1 MAAAG
6 QPSGEQPPRPR
17 SAAPL
22 LAREEEYRRLNA
34 ALEAEA
40 AAVMRQAEELMRGRR
55 EALARPVSAREN
67 ALEAAAAAAA
77 KERDFSSPEPPVPVA
92 QNKVPEQSFHWVVP
106 LWGEAEGFLGQ
117 PYLGSFSYSELSGQQ
132 TAPSAT
138 EAEPGPQRFPSH
150 PCSSSYYFQLSST
163 KSRLQVD
170 SSNTDVAAPGCSL
183 TKLIGRIEGQ
193 LEEGNLPDL
202 EDNLIPSTG
211 CELGAGEF
219 YISWIVIWSCCQIAE
234 AQIRFLKAKLRVM
247 QEELDAI
254 GQECSK
260 KDEENE
266 NFSSRLKEVEEER
279 GRLQRAASLQQSQA
293 EKYKLLSEEA
303 TRKNEC
309 LQQKLSMLEKELEN
323 LKRAQKQAA
332 ATQSTTD
339 IRLNRALE
347 EAEKYKMEL
356 NKLKQSNKDVV
367 NQEHKKLEELKIE
380 NKRLEKQK
388 EELVAGFKKQLK
400 LIDIL
405 KRQKASYPML
415 LVTLI
420 ELKLRMHIESAKML
434 SFTEEEFM
442 KALDWGNP

>member
-6 QPSGEQPPRPR
+6 QQSREQPARPR

-34 ALEAEA
+34 ALEAKA
-40 AAVMRQAEELMRGRR
+40 AAVMRQAEELMKDRR
-55 EALARPVSAREN
+55 EALARPVSARGD
-67 ALEAAAAAAA
+67 ALEEEEEAAAAT
-77 KERDFSSPEPPVPVA
+77 ERDINSPEPPVPLA
-92 QNKVPEQSFHWVVP
+92 HNKQQHKKKISTASTIRNRSLTGRKGKRP
-106 LWGEAEGFLGQ
+106 LL
-117 PYLGSFSYSELSGQQ
+117 
-132 TAPSAT
+132 
-138 EAEPGPQRFPSH
+138 
-150 PCSSSYYFQLSST
+150 ST

-170 SSNTDVAAPGCSL
+170 PSNTDVAAPGCSL
-183 TKLIGRIEGQ
+183 TKLIGKIEGQ

-211 CELGAGEF
+211 CELG
-219 YISWIVIWSCCQIAE
+219 AE

-260 KDEENE
+260 KDGENE
-266 NFSSRLKEVEEER
+266 HFSSRLKEVEEER
-279 GRLQRAASLQQSQA
+279 GRLQRAASLHQSQA

-303 TRKNEC
+303 TRKSEG

-323 LKRAQKQAA
+323 LKRAQKQVAA
-332 ATQSTTD
+332 IQSTTD

-388 EELVAGFKKQLK
+388 EELVSGFKKQLK

-405 KRQKASYPML
+405 KRQK
-415 LVTLI
+415 
-420 ELKLRMHIESAKML
+420 MHIESAKML

-442 KALDWGNP
+442 KALEWGNP

>member
-6 QPSGEQPPRPR
+6 QPSGEQPARPR

-34 ALEAEA
+34 ALEAKA
-40 AAVMRQAEELMRGRR
+40 AAVMRQAEELMRDRR
-55 EALARPVSAREN
+55 EALARPVSARGD
-67 ALEAAAAAAA
+67 ALEEEEAAAAA
-77 KERDFSSPEPPVPVA
+77 KERDINSPEPPVPLA
-92 QNKVPEQSFHWVVP
+92 HNKQLHKKKAS
-106 LWGEAEGFLGQ
+106 
-117 PYLGSFSYSELSGQQ
+117 
-132 TAPSAT
+132 TAPTIRSRPLT
-138 EAEPGPQRFPSH
+138 GRKGKRPLLG
-150 PCSSSYYFQLSST
+150 T

-170 SSNTDVAAPGCSL
+170 PSNTDVAAPGCSL
-183 TKLIGRIEGQ
+183 TKLIGKIEGQ

-211 CELGAGEF
+211 CELG
-219 YISWIVIWSCCQIAE
+219 AE

-260 KDEENE
+260 KDGENE
-266 NFSSRLKEVEEER
+266 HFSSRLKEVEEER
-279 GRLQRAASLQQSQA
+279 GRLQRAASLHQSQA

-303 TRKNEC
+303 IRKSEG

-323 LKRAQKQAA
+323 LKRAQKQVA

-405 KRQKASYPML
+405 KRQK
-415 LVTLI
+415 
-420 ELKLRMHIESAKML
+420 MHIESAKML

-442 KALDWGNP
+442 KALEWGNP

>member
-1 MAAAG
+1 MAAA
-6 QPSGEQPPRPR
+6 EQPARPR

-34 ALEAEA
+34 ALEAKA
-40 AAVMRQAEELMRGRR
+40 AAVMRQAEELMRDRR
-55 EALARPVSAREN
+55 EGQARPVSARGD
-67 ALEAAAAAAA
+67 ALEEEEAAAAA
-77 KERDFSSPEPPVPVA
+77 KERDINSPEPPVPLA
-92 QNKVPEQSFHWVVP
+92 HNKQLHKKKAS
-106 LWGEAEGFLGQ
+106 
-117 PYLGSFSYSELSGQQ
+117 
-132 TAPSAT
+132 TAPTIRSRPLT
-138 EAEPGPQRFPSH
+138 GRKGKRPLLG
-150 PCSSSYYFQLSST
+150 T

-170 SSNTDVAAPGCSL
+170 PSNTDVAAPGCSL
-183 TKLIGRIEGQ
+183 TKLIGKIEGQ

-211 CELGAGEF
+211 GELG
-219 YISWIVIWSCCQIAE
+219 AE

-260 KDEENE
+260 KDGENE
-266 NFSSRLKEVEEER
+266 HFSSRLKEVEEER
-279 GRLQRAASLQQSQA
+279 GRLQRAASLHQSQA

-303 TRKNEC
+303 IRKSEG

-323 LKRAQKQAA
+323 LKRAQKQVA

-405 KRQKASYPML
+405 KRQK
-415 LVTLI
+415 
-420 ELKLRMHIESAKML
+420 MHIESAKML

-442 KALDWGNP
+442 KALEWGNP

>member
-6 QPSGEQPPRPR
+6 QQSREQPARPR

-34 ALEAEA
+34 ALEAKA
-40 AAVMRQAEELMRGRR
+40 AAVMRQAEELMVSAGRERQGPRALAAGGGFWRAPSLPSAEGPTGSPGQARLGPRGRAGGGGGGGGR
-55 EALARPVSAREN
+55 HGEQHKKKISTASTIRNRSLTGRKGKRP
-67 ALEAAAAAAA
+67 L
-77 KERDFSSPEPPVPVA
+77 
-92 QNKVPEQSFHWVVP
+92 
-106 LWGEAEGFLGQ
+106 L
-117 PYLGSFSYSELSGQQ
+117 
-132 TAPSAT
+132 
-138 EAEPGPQRFPSH
+138 
-150 PCSSSYYFQLSST
+150 ST

-170 SSNTDVAAPGCSL
+170 PSNTDVAAPGCSL
-183 TKLIGRIEGQ
+183 TKLIGKIEGQ

-211 CELGAGEF
+211 CELG
-219 YISWIVIWSCCQIAE
+219 AE

-260 KDEENE
+260 KDGENE
-266 NFSSRLKEVEEER
+266 HFSSRLKEVEEER
-279 GRLQRAASLQQSQA
+279 GRLQRAASLHQSQA

-303 TRKNEC
+303 TRKSEG

-323 LKRAQKQAA
+323 LKRAQKQVAA
-332 ATQSTTD
+332 IQSTTD

-388 EELVAGFKKQLK
+388 EELVSGFKKQLK

-405 KRQKASYPML
+405 KRQK
-415 LVTLI
+415 
-420 ELKLRMHIESAKML
+420 MHIESAKML

-442 KALDWGNP
+442 KALEWGNP

>member
-1 MAAAG
+1 MC
-6 QPSGEQPPRPR
+6 SSR
-17 SAAPL
+17 L
-22 LAREEEYRRLNA
+22 LL
-34 ALEAEA
+34 
-40 AAVMRQAEELMRGRR
+40 
-55 EALARPVSAREN
+55 S
-67 ALEAAAAAAA
+67 
-77 KERDFSSPEPPVPVA
+77 RDFSSPEPPVPVA
-92 QNKVPEQSFHWVVP
+92 QNKVAEQSFHWAVP
-106 LWGEAEGFLGQ
+106 LWREAEGFLGQ
-117 PYLGSFSYSELSGQQ
+117 LHLGRFSYSELSGQQ
-132 TAPSAT
+132 TPPSAT
-138 EAEPGPQRFPSH
+138 GAEPGPQRDA
-150 PCSSSYYFQLSST
+150 LSSTRPTKDLKRT

-170 SSNTDVAAPGCSL
+170 PSNTDVAAPGCSL

-202 EDNLIPSTG
+202 EDNLIPK
-211 CELGAGEF
+211 
-219 YISWIVIWSCCQIAE
+219 
-234 AQIRFLKAKLRVM
+234 AQVRFLKAKLRVM

-279 GRLQRAASLQQSQA
+279 GRLQRAASLHQSQA

-303 TRKNEC
+303 TRKSEG

-388 EELVAGFKKQLK
+388 EEL
-400 LIDIL
+400 
-405 KRQKASYPML
+405 
-415 LVTLI
+415 
-420 ELKLRMHIESAKML
+420 MHIESAKML

-442 KALDWGNP
+442 KALEWGNP

>member
-1 MAAAG
+1 MAAA
-6 QPSGEQPPRPR
+6 EQPARPR

-34 ALEAEA
+34 ALEAKA
-40 AAVMRQAEELMRGRR
+40 AAVMRQAEELMRDRR
-55 EALARPVSAREN
+55 EGQARPVSARGD
-67 ALEAAAAAAA
+67 ALEEEEAAAAA
-77 KERDFSSPEPPVPVA
+77 KERDINSPEPPVPLA
-92 QNKVPEQSFHWVVP
+92 HNKLHKKKAS
-106 LWGEAEGFLGQ
+106 
-117 PYLGSFSYSELSGQQ
+117 
-132 TAPSAT
+132 TAPTIRSRPLT
-138 EAEPGPQRFPSH
+138 GRKGKRPLLG
-150 PCSSSYYFQLSST
+150 T

-170 SSNTDVAAPGCSL
+170 PSNTDVAAPGCSL
-183 TKLIGRIEGQ
+183 TKLIGKIEGQ

-211 CELGAGEF
+211 GELG
-219 YISWIVIWSCCQIAE
+219 AE

-260 KDEENE
+260 KDGENE
-266 NFSSRLKEVEEER
+266 HFSSRLKEVEEER
-279 GRLQRAASLQQSQA
+279 GRLQRAASLHQSQA

-303 TRKNEC
+303 IRKSEG

-323 LKRAQKQAA
+323 LKRAQKQVA

-405 KRQKASYPML
+405 KRQK
-415 LVTLI
+415 
-420 ELKLRMHIESAKML
+420 MHIESAKML

-442 KALDWGNP
+442 KALEWGNP

>member
-1 MAAAG
+1 MAAAAA
-6 QPSGEQPPRPR
+6 GEQPARPR

-34 ALEAEA
+34 ALEAKA
-40 AAVMRQAEELMRGRR
+40 AAVMRQAEELMGDRRARGD
-55 EALARPVSAREN
+55 
-67 ALEAAAAAAA
+67 ALEEEEEAAA
-77 KERDFSSPEPPVPVA
+77 KERDVPSPEAAAAPLAPPKLPKKRASPAPAVR
-92 QNKVPEQSFHWVVP
+92 SRP
-106 LWGEAEGFLGQ
+106 L
-117 PYLGSFSYSELSGQQ
+117 
-132 TAPSAT
+132 TARRGRRP
-138 EAEPGPQRFPSH
+138 
-150 PCSSSYYFQLSST
+150 LSST
-163 KSRLQVD
+163 KSRLQVEV
-170 SSNTDVAAPGCSL
+170 SNTDVAAAPGGSL

-202 EDNLIPSTG
+202 EDNIIPSAG
-211 CELGAGEF
+211 CELG
-219 YISWIVIWSCCQIAE
+219 AE

-260 KDEENE
+260 KDGENE
-266 NFSSRLKEVEEER
+266 NFSSRLKVVEEECA
-279 GRLQRAASLQQSQA
+279 RLQRTASLHQAQA
-293 EKYKLLSEEA
+293 EKYKVLSEEA
-303 TRKNEC
+303 ARKSEG
-309 LQQKLSMLEKELEN
+309 LQQKLSMLDKVTKARGPLHLPPQDTGGAAQTGPSRFTMIGQSSSKDTYKMSGFVLTCFSFEGPRMKQELEN

-380 NKRLEKQK
+380 NRRLEKQK

-405 KRQKASYPML
+405 KRQK
-415 LVTLI
+415 
-420 ELKLRMHIESAKML
+420 MHIESAKML

-442 KALDWGNP
+442 KALEWGNP

>member
-6 QPSGEQPPRPR
+6 QQSREQPARPR

-34 ALEAEA
+34 ALEAKA
-40 AAVMRQAEELMRGRR
+40 AAVMRQAEELMKDRR
-55 EALARPVSAREN
+55 EALARPVSARGD
-67 ALEAAAAAAA
+67 ALEEEEEAAAAT
-77 KERDFSSPEPPVPVA
+77 ERDINSPEPPVPLA
-92 QNKVPEQSFHWVVP
+92 HNKQHKKKISTASTIRNRSLTGRKGKRP
-106 LWGEAEGFLGQ
+106 LL
-117 PYLGSFSYSELSGQQ
+117 
-132 TAPSAT
+132 
-138 EAEPGPQRFPSH
+138 
-150 PCSSSYYFQLSST
+150 ST

-170 SSNTDVAAPGCSL
+170 PSNTDVAAPGCSL
-183 TKLIGRIEGQ
+183 TKLIGKIEGQ

-211 CELGAGEF
+211 CELG
-219 YISWIVIWSCCQIAE
+219 AE

-260 KDEENE
+260 KDGENE
-266 NFSSRLKEVEEER
+266 HFSSRLKEVEEER
-279 GRLQRAASLQQSQA
+279 GRLQRAASLHQSQA

-303 TRKNEC
+303 TRKSEG

-323 LKRAQKQAA
+323 LKRAQKQVAA
-332 ATQSTTD
+332 IQSTTD

-388 EELVAGFKKQLK
+388 EELVSGFKKQLK

-405 KRQKASYPML
+405 KRQK
-415 LVTLI
+415 
-420 ELKLRMHIESAKML
+420 MHIESAKML

-442 KALDWGNP
+442 KALEWGNP